1 MECCRGRM
9 WHMKS
14 IFFSSVL
21 GCVFQ
26 LYFRLKSSNIGSRL
40 RLQIRTRGT
49 GRSVE
54 FHLVPM
60 PCFRWPPLLSALRAL
75 PWWQGLPYSEESG
88 HASAFHPKS
97 SWVVGRGGIQIHANQ
112 RLRTKEGNV
121 APRPRPVGSICSSQD
136 FAFVQSFNNTVI
148 DAPPQCPLTFQDK
161 SELVPCC
168 HGFEWAWM
176 GCGH

>member
-1 MECCRGRM
+1 MECCTGKM
-9 WHMKS
+9 WHMKN
-14 IFFSSVL
+14 IFFVRF
-21 GCVFQ
+21 GVCVQ

-60 PCFRWPPLLSALRAL
+60 PAPLFSALLRAPFL
-75 PWWQGLPYSEESG
+75 GDRAYPSEESG
-88 HASAFHPKS
+88 QASAFHLKS

-168 HGFEWAWM
+168 HGFEWD
-176 GCGH
+176 